1 MKMKKIVNVTQD
13 EIDTYANLPYTVK
26 VEPQDDGNGIYYVAR
41 VVELPTLIMTGETR
55 EEALRDLE
63 AVKKEWMLTYLELG
77 NKMPVPLVSRK
88 YSGKIIVRMPPGLHE
103 ILTKLAEDEG
113 VSFNQYMVSSL
124 ARCAGQDEIISGKV
138 HGKEKQTA

>member
-1 MKMKKIVNVTQD
+1 MKMKMIVNVTQD
-13 EIDTYANLPYTVK
+13 EIDSYANLPYTVK

-55 EEALRDLE
+55 EEALKDLE
-63 AVKKEWMLTYLELG
+63 AVKKEWMRTYAELG
-77 NKMPVPLVSRK
+77 NKMPVPLASRK
-88 YSGKIIVRMPPGLHE
+88 YSGKIIVRMPPALHE

-113 VSFNQYMVSSL
+113 ISFNQYMVSSL

-138 HGKEKQTA
+138 HAKEKQTA